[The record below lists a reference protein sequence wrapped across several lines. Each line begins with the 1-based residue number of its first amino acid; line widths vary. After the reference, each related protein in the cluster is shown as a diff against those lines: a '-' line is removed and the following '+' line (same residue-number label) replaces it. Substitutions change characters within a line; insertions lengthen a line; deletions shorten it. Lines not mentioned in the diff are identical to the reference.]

1 MTKVFIVN
9 FINLLTNIYIGLIF
23 IRVIFSWFPKKAPRF
38 QRFIYDA
45 TEPILGPIRKTIP
58 PLGGAFDLSPIVAY
72 LLLYLIQILVER
84 FLI

>member
-1 MTKVFIVN
+1 MTKEFIIN

-23 IRVIFSWFPKKAPRF
+23 VRVILSWIPKKAPRL
-38 QRFIYDA
+38 QKFIYDA

-72 LLLYLIQILVER
+72 LLLYLIQVLVSR
-84 FLI
+84 FLV